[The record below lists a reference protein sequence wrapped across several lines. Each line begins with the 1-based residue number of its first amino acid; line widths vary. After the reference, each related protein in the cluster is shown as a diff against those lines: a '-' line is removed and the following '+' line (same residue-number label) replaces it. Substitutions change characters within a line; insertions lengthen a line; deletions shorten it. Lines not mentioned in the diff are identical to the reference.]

1 MIESSRFPRR
11 TFLRGLGTA
20 VALPMLEA
28 MLPLGAVTGSAFAAE
43 GKKKRTPN
51 RLAFFYVPNGVHM
64 GSWTPKASGG
74 SFDLPPILAPLRPFK
89 GDLLV
94 LSGLTQDKARP
105 NGDGPGDHARAA
117 AAFLTGCQPRKTPGA
132 NIKVGVSADQI
143 CAARVGSL
151 TRFAS
156 LELGC
161 EAGSQ
166 SGNCDSGYSCAYSN
180 NISWKG
186 ESQPMSKEVDP
197 RLLFERLFPSI
208 ATKQGKASA
217 LYQKSILDFVLEDAN
232 MLRGKL
238 GATDQRKLD
247 EYLGAIR
254 EIEER
259 LEKAEKEARER
270 KADAKPSPQLKKV
283 AETMPAAIPSDYG
296 EHIRLLGDLLVLAF
310 QADLTRVA
318 TFMFANEG
326 SNRSYKHI
334 DVPEGH
340 HDLSHHGN
348 EKWKQEKVE
357 KINRFHMDQLL
368 YFLKKMKAAREGA
381 GSLLDNSMIVY
392 GSGISDG
399 NRHNHDELPILI
411 AGKGGGTLKTG
422 RHVRYPKNTP
432 LNNLYLALL
441 DRMEVKEEKLG
452 DSTGRVV
459 ELA

>member
-1 MIESSRFPRR
+1 MSTTFPRR

-28 MLPLGAVTGSAFAAE
+28 MVPLGTVTGSAFAAE
-43 GKKKRTPN
+43 GKRKRAPN
-51 RLAFFYVPNGVHM
+51 RLAFFYVPNGIHM
-64 GSWTPKASGG
+64 ASWTPKAMGTA
-74 SFDLPPILAPLRPFK
+74 FELPPILADLKPLK
-89 GDLLV
+89 GDLLL

-117 AAFLTGCQPRKTPGA
+117 AAFLTGCQPRKTGGA
-132 NIKVGVSADQI
+132 NIKVGVSADQL

-161 EAGSQ
+161 EEGSQ

-208 ATKQGKASA
+208 ATKGGKSSA
-217 LYQKSILDFVLEDAN
+217 LYQKSIIDFVLDDASA
-232 MLRGKL
+232 LRGKL

-259 LEKAEKEARER
+259 LAKAEKDAKER
-270 KADAKPSPQLKKV
+270 KTETKPSPELKKA
-283 AETMPAAIPSDYG
+283 AEKIPAAIPSDYG
-296 EHIRLLGDLLVLAF
+296 EHIRLMGDLLVLAF

-357 KINRFHMDQLL
+357 KINRFHMEQFA
-368 YFLKKMKAAREGA
+368 YIVKKMKAIREGA

-399 NRHNHDELPILI
+399 NRHNHDELPVLI

-432 LNNLYLALL
+432 LNNLHLALL
-441 DRMEVKEEKLG
+441 DRMEAKEDKLG
-452 DSTGRVV
+452 DSTGRVG